1 MPVCMFHVIMTNT
14 KIIFAE
20 DVDMG
25 GDGSDSM
32 AVYGTDPVLNIEVI
46 RLSHSFTISVL
57 VTCAK
62 NLILKIYLF
71 KFIFKVQYRTIVCL
85 HSCESCLHRE

>member
-1 MPVCMFHVIMTNT
+1 MPPCIFHVIQ

-32 AVYGTDPVLNIEVI
+32 AIYGTNTVLKLE
-46 RLSHSFTISVL
+46 SFGH
-57 VTCAK
+57 
-62 NLILKIYLF
+62 NF
-71 KFIFKVQYRTIVCL
+71 
-85 HSCESCLHRE
+85 

>member
-1 MPVCMFHVIMTNT
+1 MNSVKYASLYIPCNT

-32 AVYGTDPVLNIEVI
+32 AIYGTNTVLKLVI
-46 RLSHSFTISVL
+46 RS
-57 VTCAK
+57 
-62 NLILKIYLF
+62 
-71 KFIFKVQYRTIVCL
+71 
-85 HSCESCLHRE
+85 

>member
-1 MPVCMFHVIMTNT
+1 MNSVKYASLYIPCNT

-32 AVYGTDPVLNIEVI
+32 AIYGTNTVLKLESSVI
-46 RLSHSFTISVL
+46 ISDL
-57 VTCAK
+57 MDLC
-62 NLILKIYLF
+62 
-71 KFIFKVQYRTIVCL
+71 
-85 HSCESCLHRE
+85 